1 MANKGEGKSEKRLA
15 ADKVVPLLRKKH
27 TWHVRAKP
35 GPHKKRNSVAR
46 GFVLRDM
53 IGIAKNAKEAKK
65 ILLQIDLARW
75 QVSLIGRGL
84 RWF

>member
-15 ADKVVPLLRKKH
+15 AGKVVPLLRKEH
-27 TWHVRAKP
+27 VWHIKAKP
-35 GPHKKRNSVAR
+35 GPHKKKNSVAL

-65 ILLQIDLARW
+65 ILNQGSVLVDGKIAKEP
-75 QVSLIGRGL
+75 
-84 RWF
+84 